1 MAEPYLRGSRMLNI
15 VASIIGLREDVDN
28 VLADI
33 NCHLDQMLEVQFVI
47 GVGLD
52 GPTASW
58 DSSEYPRL
66 QGFMAEVAAMLRRKL
81 DIAAWVD

>member
-1 MAEPYLRGSRMLNI
+1 MLNI
-15 VASIIGLREDVDN
+15 VAQIIGTREDVDN

-33 NCHLDQMLEVQFVI
+33 NYHLDQLVGVQFTI

-58 DSSEYPRL
+58 DSAEYPRL

-81 DIAAWVD
+81 DIAAHVT

>member
-1 MAEPYLRGSRMLNI
+1 MLNI

-33 NCHLDQMLEVQFVI
+33 NYHLDQMVGVQFTI
-47 GVGLD
+47 SVGLD

-58 DSSEYPRL
+58 DSAESPRL
-66 QGFMAEVAAMLRRKL
+66 KEFMAEVAAMLRRML

>member
-1 MAEPYLRGSRMLNI
+1 MLNI
-15 VASIIGLREDVDN
+15 VAQIIGTREDVDN
-28 VLADI
+28 VLVDL
-33 NCHLDQMLEVQFVI
+33 NYHLEQMLGVQFVI

-58 DSSEYPRL
+58 DSAKAPHLRE
-66 QGFMAEVAAMLRRKL
+66 FMAEVAAMLRRKL